1 MGRTTNFLCGGSG
14 CQPRSESMTKK
25 PMMQVT
31 AGGGYN
37 RASSDRQATK
47 SRQCG
52 SDRAQLTNDQA
63 MDGPG
68 VDKLEAIAR
77 CSQPHRNRARSSAI
91 ERLSGSGSEGEDSTS
106 EEKLARFEEGMAKQ
120 AA

>member
-37 RASSDRQATK
+37 RASSERQAR
-47 SRQCG
+47 SHD
-52 SDRAQLTNDQA
+52 S
-63 MDGPG
+63 
-68 VDKLEAIAR
+68 VAR
-77 CSQPHRNRARSSAI
+77 I
-91 ERLSGSGSEGEDSTS
+91 ERN
-106 EEKLARFEEGMAKQ
+106 
-120 AA
+120 

>member
-1 MGRTTNFLCGGSG
+1 
-14 CQPRSESMTKK
+14 
-25 PMMQVT
+25 
-31 AGGGYN
+31 
-37 RASSDRQATK
+37 
-47 SRQCG
+47 
-52 SDRAQLTNDQA
+52 

-77 CSQPHRNRARSSAI
+77 CSQPHRNRACSSAI
-91 ERLSGSGSEGEDSTS
+91 ERLAGSGSEGEDSTS